1 MRLLLQRVL
10 EASVSVDGHN
20 IAHVGTGLLVL
31 VGFGQGDGP
40 RFQQS
45 PAFAGM
51 ARKLVELRIF
61 PGEGDYADKMHC
73 SVQDAGGSILL
84 VPQFTLYAGCR
95 RGRRPDFT
103 GAAAPA
109 HAAALFD
116 SFVAEV
122 RRIFPGRLGCGQF
135 GADMRVSL
143 CNWGPVTILL
153 DSDEL
158 FSQQR

>member
-10 EASVSVDGHN
+10 DASVSVDGRR
-20 IAHVGTGLLVL
+20 IADIGTGLLVL

-40 RFQQS
+40 LFDRS

-51 ARKLVELRIF
+51 ARKMVEMRIF
-61 PGEGDYADKMHC
+61 PGEGEYADKMHC

-109 HAAALFD
+109 HASALFD
-116 SFVAEV
+116 HFAEEV
-122 RRIFPGRLGCGQF
+122 RRIFPGHIGYGQF

-143 CNWGPVTILL
+143 CNWGPVTIML

-158 FSQQR
+158 FPQKD